1 MLILHLDGEILG
13 HWGAIWAQALEKGES
28 DMYNSNLMHHYHRV
42 PEQINWVISPLP
54 LYTAEW
60 SKQLSMT
67 SGGPM
72 CILGFHKSSMELKH
86 TYGPFPTPD
95 EMIRFAREH
104 HITLPGM
111 S

>member
-1 MLILHLDGEILG
+1 MDKSILG
-13 HWGAIWAQALEKGES
+13 T
-28 DMYNSNLMHHYHRV
+28 HYHRI

-60 SKQLSMT
+60 GRQLSMT
-67 SGGPM
+67 QGGPM

-86 TYGPFPTPD
+86 TYGPFPTPED
-95 EMIRFAREH
+95 MVCFAREH

-111 S
+111 N